1 MNKNVD
7 FIDYTLIVLGTSISI
22 PNLQELLGVI
32 LLVIQIIWLLIK
44 LIVKITTTIK
54 NKGNLNDLDDDV
66 SELTNTIGNVITKI
80 NNKDSKGD
88 KENER

>member
-1 MNKNVD
+1 MNKTVD
-7 FIDYTLIVLGTSISI
+7 CIDYTLIVLGTSISI
-22 PNLQELLGVI
+22 ANLQELLGVI
-32 LLVIQIIWLLIK
+32 LLFIQIIWLLVK
-44 LIVKITTTIK
+44 LIVKIVTTIK

-88 KENER
+88 KENE

>member
-1 MNKNVD
+1 MNKTVD
-7 FIDYTLIVLGTSISI
+7 CIDYTLIVLGTSISI
-22 PNLQELLGVI
+22 ANLQELLGVI
-32 LLVIQIIWLLIK
+32 LLFIQIIWLLIK
-44 LIVKITTTIK
+44 LIVKIVTTIK

>member
-1 MNKNVD
+1 MNKSVD

-22 PNLQELLGVI
+22 ANLQELLGVI

-44 LIVKITTTIK
+44 LIVKIATTIK

-66 SELTNTIGNVITKI
+66 SELANTIGNVVTKI

-88 KENER
+88 KENE

>member
-1 MNKNVD
+1 MNKSVD
-7 FIDYTLIVLGTSISI
+7 CIDYTLIVLGTSVSI
-22 PNLQELLGVI
+22 ANIQELSGVM
-32 LLVIQIIWLLIK
+32 LLVIQIIRLLIK
-44 LIVKITTTIK
+44 LIVKIATTIK

-66 SELTNTIGNVITKI
+66 NELASTIGNVVTKI

>member
-1 MNKNVD
+1 MNKSVD

-22 PNLQELLGVI
+22 ANLQELLGVI

-44 LIVKITTTIK
+44 LIVKIATTIK

-88 KENER
+88 KENE

>member
-1 MNKNVD
+1 MNKTVD

-22 PNLQELLGVI
+22 ANLQELLGVI

-44 LIVKITTTIK
+44 LIVKIATTIK

-88 KENER
+88 KENE

>member
-1 MNKNVD
+1 MNKSVD

-22 PNLQELLGVI
+22 ANLQELLGVI
-32 LLVIQIIWLLIK
+32 LLCIQIIWLLIK
-44 LIVKITTTIK
+44 LIVKIATTIK

-66 SELTNTIGNVITKI
+66 NELANTIGNVVTKI

-88 KENER
+88 KENE

>member
-1 MNKNVD
+1 MNKSVD

-22 PNLQELLGVI
+22 ANLQELLGVI

-44 LIVKITTTIK
+44 LIVKIITTIK

-88 KENER
+88 KENE

>member
-1 MNKNVD
+1 MNKIND
-7 FIDYTLIVLGTSISI
+7 CIDYTLIVLGTSISI
-22 PNLQELLGVI
+22 ANLQELLGVI
-32 LLVIQIIWLLIK
+32 LLFIQIIWLLIK
-44 LIVKITTTIK
+44 LIVKIVTTIK

>member
-1 MNKNVD
+1 MNKTVD
-7 FIDYTLIVLGTSISI
+7 CIDYTLIVLGTSISI
-22 PNLQELLGVI
+22 ANLQELLGVI
-32 LLVIQIIWLLIK
+32 LLFIQIIWLLIK
-44 LIVKITTTIK
+44 LIVKIVTTIK

-88 KENER
+88 KENE